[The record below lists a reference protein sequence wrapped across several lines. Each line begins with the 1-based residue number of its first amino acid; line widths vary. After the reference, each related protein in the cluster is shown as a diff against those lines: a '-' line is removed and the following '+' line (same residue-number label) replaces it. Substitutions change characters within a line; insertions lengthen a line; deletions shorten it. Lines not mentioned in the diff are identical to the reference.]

1 MILSKGKG
9 VALAGLAGLILLQP
23 APGRA
28 QQTAYLTGPEVE
40 ALRDAQ
46 DPSQR
51 IKVYLDFSQ
60 DRLNQMDNL
69 RAQQPTLDEGPGS
82 EFRRLLSQY
91 VSITDEMK
99 DWISDQYQ
107 RDADMRKG
115 LKDLIERGPKEVEVL
130 QRLQGGSGEG
140 AQRADERIKDAI
152 ADTSDAVDGGTKALS
167 EQIKKFG
174 ELERDKK
181 AEEKKI
187 KEQRKEQE
195 KRQKEEEKLRKRMD
209 KKKSQDNP
217 SAD

>member
-1 MILSKGKG
+1 MISSKGKG
-9 VALAGLAGLILLQP
+9 VALAGLAGLMLLQP
-23 APGRA
+23 APGHA

-46 DPSQR
+46 DPSER

-60 DRLNQMDNL
+60 NRLNQMDDL
-69 RAQQPTLDEGPGS
+69 LAQQPGLDERPGS

-107 RDADMRKG
+107 RNADMRKG
-115 LKDLIERGPKEVEVL
+115 LKDLIERGPKEVEGL
-130 QRLQGGSGEG
+130 RRLEGGSGEG
-140 AQRADERIKDAI
+140 AKGADERLQDAI

-167 EQIKKFG
+167 DQVKKFG

-181 AEEKKI
+181 AEAKKI

-195 KRQKEEEKLRKRMD
+195 KRQKKEEKLRKRLD
-209 KKKSQDNP
+209 KKRSHDHP
-217 SAD
+217 PAD